1 MISTGLVDRLRAG
14 DPAAWR
20 EAYEAHAGR
29 LLVWLRTLAPAD
41 VAASAEDLAAE
52 TWLTASTKIAEF
64 RGSDDD
70 FAGWLFG
77 IGRLHALNARRRATR
92 RATQPTDFA
101 DDGRVPPEN
110 HAPAADDMAMRVA
123 AVRHLIAPLSPRERD
138 VIVCLEVVG
147 LDIRTTAAALGMS
160 RATVRVARHRG
171 LARLRREP
179 SLGRP
184 PGGPPLTAGHERTP
198 TPSGTPGGAAPT

>member
-1 MISTGLVDRLRAG
+1 MSPTGIVDRLRVG

-29 LLVWLRTLAPAD
+29 LLVWLRALAPTD
-41 VAASAEDLAAE
+41 VASSAEDLAAE
-52 TWLTASTKIAEF
+52 TWLTASTKFGDF

-92 RATQPTDFA
+92 RATQPTDFRA
-101 DDGRVPPEN
+101 DGDVPLAN
-110 HAPAADDMAMRVA
+110 HAPAADDSALRVA
-123 AVRHLIAPLSPRERD
+123 AVRQLIAALSPRERD
-138 VIVCLEVVG
+138 VIVCLEVAG
-147 LDIRTTAAALGMS
+147 LDIRTTAAALGLS
-160 RATVRVARHRG
+160 QATVRVARHRG

-179 SLGRP
+179 SFDRM
-184 PGGPPLTAGHERTP
+184 AAAVV
-198 TPSGTPGGAAPT
+198 AAPTSPTGRP